1 MSDVS
6 SSPVQPVSQSTKKS
20 NTGKILIGCCLV
32 ILVLLC
38 MCCGAVFLLFGTTA
52 TTAMTVYNNVQTSL
66 VKVCDGQESDLRNF
80 YDTRTTQE
88 FKAQTSYS
96 QFKSFYTN
104 YKDIILDCQELK
116 QGTFF
121 NNKINGLQINME
133 TVNGIQTLS
142 VQYPSKSY
150 TVSFQFVQQ
159 SNDWKINTIEIR

>member
-1 MSDVS
+1 M
-6 SSPVQPVSQSTKKS
+6 
-20 NTGKILIGCCLV
+20 
-32 ILVLLC
+32 
-38 MCCGAVFLLFGTTA
+38 
-52 TTAMTVYNNVQTSL
+52 
-66 VKVCDGQESDLRNF
+66 CDGQESDLRNF

>member
-1 MSDVS
+1 MSDTNTS
-6 SSPVQPVSQSTKKS
+6 AQPVVTQEKKS

-32 ILVLLC
+32 IIVLMCL
-38 MCCGAVFLLFGTTA
+38 CCGALFLLFGATA
-52 TTAMTVYNNVQTSL
+52 NSALAVYNQVQTSL